1 LKLTDANRLKFT
13 PDGKVL
19 ILDGGTGT
27 LIVLD
32 ATSRKEIKRL
42 KVAPRDTGDGG
53 VFVMPDGSRAYLG
66 LRDDH
71 SVVVI
76 DLKTLEIQSR
86 FTMGPDSG
94 PGCINWAALK

>member
-1 LKLTDANRLKFT
+1 MDVA
-13 PDGKVL
+13 
-19 ILDGGTGT
+19 
-27 LIVLD
+27 
-32 ATSRKEIKRL
+32 SRKEIKRL
-42 KVAPRDTGDGG
+42 KVVPGDTGDGG

-86 FTMGPDSG
+86 FPMGADSG
-94 PGCINWAALK
+94 PGCINWAALR

>member
-1 LKLTDANRLKFT
+1 
-13 PDGKVL
+13 VI

-32 ATSRKEIKRL
+32 AASRKEIKRL
-42 KVAPRDTGDGG
+42 KVANRDTGDGG

-71 SVVVI
+71 SVVVV
-76 DLKTLEIQSR
+76 DLKTLEIQNR
-86 FTMGPDSG
+86 FPMGEDSG